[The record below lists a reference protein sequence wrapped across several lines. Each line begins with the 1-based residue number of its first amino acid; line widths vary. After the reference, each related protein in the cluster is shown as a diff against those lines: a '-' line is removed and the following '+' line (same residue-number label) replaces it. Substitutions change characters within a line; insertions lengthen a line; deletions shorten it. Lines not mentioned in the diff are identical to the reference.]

1 MGFWRSYLS
10 TWKYP
15 TIQYS
20 FPDEE
25 SFKVDIINE
34 TGYWF
39 WTGQKVTQIFEING
53 TNVHQSE
60 YLKRIEN
67 LKMPKGLSNLM
78 LETITTLDRNILV
91 NCIFSILCYFA

>member
-1 MGFWRSYLS
+1 MGILRSYLS

-39 WTGQKVTQIFEING
+39 WPGQKVTQIFEING
-53 TNVHQSE
+53 TNVHQSK
-60 YLKRIEN
+60 LSHNKIFIESDQYR
-67 LKMPKGLSNLM
+67 G
-78 LETITTLDRNILV
+78 TIRYRR
-91 NCIFSILCYFA
+91 FEH

>member
-60 YLKRIEN
+60 YMKKIKRFLTRPDFYVKLRKLEN
-67 LKMPKGLSNLM
+67 LESK
-78 LETITTLDRNILV
+78 LETMTTLDLNI
-91 NCIFSILCYFA
+91 